1 MGTAQVG
8 PSHLL
13 KAEEEEDVL
22 RRGMTGPDVGLSF
35 APPSLHE
42 VPRLFLRGKTSAE
55 VSAER
60 ELIYGKAE
68 GARRQ
73 PDLAIPPS

>member
-1 MGTAQVG
+1 M
-8 PSHLL
+8 L

-22 RRGMTGPDVGLSF
+22 HRGMTGPDVGLSF
-35 APPSLHE
+35 APPSLHK
-42 VPRLFLRGKTSAE
+42 VPRIFLSGKTSTE

-68 GARRQ
+68 GAR
-73 PDLAIPPS
+73 